1 MFKFILK
8 VYIKFITNH
17 RKEMLD
23 FGYIGSNICI
33 FDKLVCFN
41 EEKIKPATKG
51 ARLMLSLKNIPSLI
65 LATLSSIIYSK
76 LTILRF

>member
-1 MFKFILK
+1 
-8 VYIKFITNH
+8 
-17 RKEMLD
+17 MLD

-51 ARLMLSLKNIPSLI
+51 ARLKLSLKNIPSLI